1 MVAISLFY
9 DIIIVEEGM
18 KIPNACYISIIIKYK
33 KGGNHG
39 RFRYVSSAESFEWAD
54 HSKEWIIWEQICS
67 SGSWQHG
74 GKGDAW
80 GVCMFLKGR
89 ITKGHERSVLIQT
102 MKIAKE

>member
-39 RFRYVSSAESFEWAD
+39 RFR
-54 HSKEWIIWEQICS
+54 
-67 SGSWQHG
+67 
-74 GKGDAW
+74 
-80 GVCMFLKGR
+80 
-89 ITKGHERSVLIQT
+89 
-102 MKIAKE
+102 